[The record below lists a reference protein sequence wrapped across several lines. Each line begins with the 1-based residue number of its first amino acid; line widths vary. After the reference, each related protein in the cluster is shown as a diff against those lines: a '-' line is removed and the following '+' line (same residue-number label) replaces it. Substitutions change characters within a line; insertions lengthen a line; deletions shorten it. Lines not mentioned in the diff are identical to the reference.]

1 LPTHKSAAKR
11 MKTAERDRLKN
22 RKTKATLR
30 SAIKDFKAGK
40 PEDKAAALRTVAS
53 TADSAARKH
62 VIHKKKAARIK
73 SRLARSLK
81 TK

>member
-1 LPTHKSAAKR
+1 

-22 RKTKATLR
+22 RTTKSNLR

-40 PEDKAAALRTVAS
+40 PADKAAALKEVAS
-53 TADSAARKH
+53 KADTAARKH

-73 SRLARSLK
+73 SRLAKSLK